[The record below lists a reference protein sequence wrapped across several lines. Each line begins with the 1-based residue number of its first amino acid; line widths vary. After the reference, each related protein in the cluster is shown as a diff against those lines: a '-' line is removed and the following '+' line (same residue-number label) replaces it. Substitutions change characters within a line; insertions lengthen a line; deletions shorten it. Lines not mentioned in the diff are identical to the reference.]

1 MGMAIRRK
9 EIKTN
14 EKERDGVATIIY
26 YGKLWKT
33 KKRIWKSLRT
43 RDELGS
49 RLRVGKVLAPHS
61 ACPKTVPLIKLAK
74 SNVVYKMFIFPK
86 NIIKMQLKTK

>member
-33 KKRIWKSLRT
+33 KKRI
-43 RDELGS
+43 
-49 RLRVGKVLAPHS
+49 
-61 ACPKTVPLIKLAK
+61 
-74 SNVVYKMFIFPK
+74 
-86 NIIKMQLKTK
+86 